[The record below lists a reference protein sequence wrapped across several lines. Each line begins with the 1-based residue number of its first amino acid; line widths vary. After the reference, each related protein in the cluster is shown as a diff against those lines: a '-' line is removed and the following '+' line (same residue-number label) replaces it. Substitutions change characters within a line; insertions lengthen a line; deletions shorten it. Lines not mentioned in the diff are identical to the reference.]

1 MIYINNNI
9 FGGLDES
16 KALIFVVDTSKIESG
31 SSTNVQYKIPLQ
43 LKTGLYDVDCKYIIK
58 WGDTTQSTITSS
70 VDANLLHTYPFAG
83 EYTIKI
89 YPLSGASRIS
99 FFVNNLANRDRL
111 KIREIN
117 QVGFAEID
125 SLYGCANMRAFTA
138 TDFSTY
144 WNTKTDMSYMF
155 AGWNTFNA
163 TLPSGFGNFPNA
175 TNMTGVF
182 QGWWVYNTTLP
193 AGFGSFANATNL
205 YYTYYD
211 WRVFNKAL
219 PAGFGVYPNAT
230 NLYYTYCEWFAFN
243 QTLPAGFGIY
253 PNATNIT
260 GTYADWRVFNQALP
274 SGFGNY
280 PLATAVIYAF
290 QNWFAF
296 NQALPS
302 GFGNYPLATAV
313 IYAFQGW
320 YAFNQTLPSG
330 FGNYPLATAVTN
342 AFGAW
347 LAFNQA
353 LPSGFGNYPL
363 ATNVS
368 AAFGSWFAFNQTL
381 PAGFGNFPL
390 ATAVNYAFQGWSAFN
405 QSITLT
411 TSASLTNIYQAF
423 HSSIFKNITIS
434 NCTNVSTINI
444 YTFNVV
450 PLETLIV
457 NNLKISFTIQYSTF
471 TKTAYLDLIASLKDM
486 TALTSPT
493 MTVKNVPAFD
503 TDCDNAAA
511 AKNWT
516 VVKI

>member
-260 GTYADWRVFNQALP
+260 GTYAE
-274 SGFGNY
+274 
-280 PLATAVIYAF
+280 
-290 QNWFAF
+290 WF
-296 NQALPS
+296 
-302 GFGNYPLATAV
+302 
-313 IYAFQGW
+313 
-320 YAFNQTLPSG
+320 AFNQTLPSG

-347 LAFNQA
+347 FAFNQA
-353 LPSGFGNYPL
+353 LPSGFGNFPL

-368 AAFGSWFAFNQTL
+368 SAFGAWF
-381 PAGFGNFPL
+381 
-390 ATAVNYAFQGWSAFN
+390 AFN

-411 TSASLTNIYQAF
+411 TSASLTNIAQAF
-423 HSSIFKNITIS
+423 HLSIFKNITIS

-511 AKNWT
+511 ATIAPKSFG
-516 VVKI
+516 

>member
-205 YYTYYD
+205 YCTYFD

-253 PNATNIT
+253 PNATDIT
-260 GTYADWRVFNQALP
+260 ATYADWW
-274 SGFGNY
+274 G
-280 PLATAVIYAF
+280 
-290 QNWFAF
+290 
-296 NQALPS
+296 
-302 GFGNYPLATAV
+302 
-313 IYAFQGW
+313 
-320 YAFNQTLPSG
+320 FNQTLPAG
-330 FGNYPLATAVTN
+330 FGN
-342 AFGAW
+342 
-347 LAFNQA
+347 
-353 LPSGFGNYPL
+353 SPL

-368 AAFGSWFAFNQTL
+368 YAFQNWFAFNQTL

-390 ATAVNYAFQGWSAFN
+390 ATNVSYAFNSWFAFN

-411 TSASLTNIYQAF
+411 TSASLTNIVQAF
-423 HSSIFKNITIS
+423 NLSIFKNITIS

>member
-205 YYTYYD
+205 YCTYFD

-243 QTLPAGFGIY
+243 QTLPAGFG
-253 PNATNIT
+253 N
-260 GTYADWRVFNQALP
+260 F
-274 SGFGNY
+274 
-280 PLATAVIYAF
+280 
-290 QNWFAF
+290 
-296 NQALPS
+296 
-302 GFGNYPLATAV
+302 
-313 IYAFQGW
+313 
-320 YAFNQTLPSG
+320 
-330 FGNYPLATAVTN
+330 
-342 AFGAW
+342 
-347 LAFNQA
+347 
-353 LPSGFGNYPL
+353 PL

-368 AAFGSWFAFNQTL
+368 
-381 PAGFGNFPL
+381 
-390 ATAVNYAFQGWSAFN
+390 YAFSYWSAFN

-411 TSASLTNIYQAF
+411 TSASLTNIAQAF
-423 HSSIFKNITIS
+423 YLSIFKNITIS

>member
-175 TNMTGVF
+175 ISVFATYGGWYVFNQILPVGFGNSPLATNVSSAFTSWSAFNQALPAGFGNFPNATNMTGVF

-230 NLYYTYCEWFAFN
+230 NLYYTYCEWYAFN
-243 QTLPAGFGIY
+243 QALPAGFGIY

-260 GTYADWRVFNQALP
+260 GTYAE
-274 SGFGNY
+274 
-280 PLATAVIYAF
+280 
-290 QNWFAF
+290 WFAF

-313 IYAFQGW
+313 SYAFQ
-320 YAFNQTLPSG
+320 N
-330 FGNYPLATAVTN
+330 
-342 AFGAW
+342 W
-347 LAFNQA
+347 L
-353 LPSGFGNYPL
+353 
-363 ATNVS
+363 
-368 AAFGSWFAFNQTL
+368 
-381 PAGFGNFPL
+381 
-390 ATAVNYAFQGWSAFN
+390 AFN

-411 TSASLTNIYQAF
+411 TSASLTNIAQAF
-423 HSSIFKNITIS
+423 HLSIFKNITIS
-434 NCTNVSTINI
+434 NCTNVSTIDI

>member
-182 QGWWVYNTTLP
+182 QGWRVYNTTLP

-230 NLYYTYCEWFAFN
+230 NLFYTYCEWFAFN
-243 QTLPAGFGIY
+243 QALPAGFGIY

-260 GTYADWRVFNQALP
+260 GTYADWWVFNQTLPTGFGNYPLATAVSYVFQSWRVFNQALP
-274 SGFGNY
+274 SGFGN
-280 PLATAVIYAF
+280 
-290 QNWFAF
+290 
-296 NQALPS
+296 
-302 GFGNYPLATAV
+302 
-313 IYAFQGW
+313 
-320 YAFNQTLPSG
+320 
-330 FGNYPLATAVTN
+330 
-342 AFGAW
+342 
-347 LAFNQA
+347 
-353 LPSGFGNYPL
+353 
-363 ATNVS
+363 
-368 AAFGSWFAFNQTL
+368 
-381 PAGFGNFPL
+381 FPL
-390 ATAVNYAFQGWSAFN
+390 ATAVSYAFQNWYAFN

-411 TSASLTNIYQAF
+411 TSASLTNIAQAF
-423 HSSIFKNITIS
+423 HLSIFKNITIS

>member
-182 QGWWVYNTTLP
+182 KGWWVYNTTLP

-211 WRVFNKAL
+211 WRVFN
-219 PAGFGVYPNAT
+219 
-230 NLYYTYCEWFAFN
+230 
-243 QTLPAGFGIY
+243 
-253 PNATNIT
+253 
-260 GTYADWRVFNQALP
+260 QALP

-280 PLATAVIYAF
+280 PLAISVS
-290 QNWFAF
+290 
-296 NQALPS
+296 L
-302 GFGNYPLATAV
+302 
-313 IYAFQGW
+313 AFQGW
-320 YAFNQTLPSG
+320 YAFNQALPSG
-330 FGNYPLATAVTN
+330 LGNFPLATNVSN
-342 AFGAW
+342 AFVAW
-347 LAFNQA
+347 FAFNQA
-353 LPSGFGNYPL
+353 LPAGFGNFPL
-363 ATNVS
+363 ATT
-368 AAFGSWFAFNQTL
+368 ASWVFQRWYAFNQTL

-390 ATAVNYAFQGWSAFN
+390 ATNLYAAYEQWFAFNQTLPAGFGNYPNATNIDRTYYDWRVFNKALPSGFGNYPNAISVLATYANWFAFN

-411 TSASLTNIYQAF
+411 TSASLTNIAQAF
-423 HSSIFKNITIS
+423 HLSIFKNITIS

-457 NNLKISFTIQYSTF
+457 NNLKISFTIEYSTF

>member
-163 TLPSGFGNFPNA
+163 TLPSGFGNFPLA
-175 TNMTGVF
+175 TNVSYAF
-182 QGWWVYNTTLP
+182 Q
-193 AGFGSFANATNL
+193 S
-205 YYTYYD
+205 
-211 WRVFNKAL
+211 
-219 PAGFGVYPNAT
+219 
-230 NLYYTYCEWFAFN
+230 WFAFN
-243 QTLPAGFGIY
+243 QTLPAGFGNY
-253 PNATNIT
+253 PNATNIDR
-260 GTYADWRVFNQALP
+260 TY
-274 SGFGNY
+274 
-280 PLATAVIYAF
+280 
-290 QNWFAF
+290 QN
-296 NQALPS
+296 
-302 GFGNYPLATAV
+302 
-313 IYAFQGW
+313 
-320 YAFNQTLPSG
+320 
-330 FGNYPLATAVTN
+330 
-342 AFGAW
+342 W

-353 LPSGFGNYPL
+353 LPSGFGNYPNAISVV
-363 ATNVS
+363 ATYYDWRV
-368 AAFGSWFAFNQTL
+368 FNQAL
-381 PAGFGNFPL
+381 PSGFGNFPL
-390 ATAVNYAFQGWSAFN
+390 AINVSYAFQSWYAFN

-411 TSASLTNIYQAF
+411 TSASLTYIVQAF
-423 HSSIFKNITIS
+423 HLSIFKNITIS
-434 NCTNVSTINI
+434 NCTNVSTITI

-503 TDCDNAAA
+503 MDCDNAAA

>member
-205 YYTYYD
+205 YCTYYD

-230 NLYYTYCEWFAFN
+230 NLFYTYCEWFAFN
-243 QTLPAGFGIY
+243 QTLPAGFGNY
-253 PNATNIT
+253 PNATNIDR
-260 GTYADWRVFNQALP
+260 TYQDWRVFNQALP

-280 PLATAVIYAF
+280 PLATNVSYAF
-290 QNWFAF
+290 QSWYAF

-302 GFGNYPLATAV
+302 GFGN
-313 IYAFQGW
+313 F
-320 YAFNQTLPSG
+320 
-330 FGNYPLATAVTN
+330 
-342 AFGAW
+342 
-347 LAFNQA
+347 
-353 LPSGFGNYPL
+353 PL

-368 AAFGSWFAFNQTL
+368 DAFGAWF
-381 PAGFGNFPL
+381 
-390 ATAVNYAFQGWSAFN
+390 AFN

-411 TSASLTNIYQAF
+411 TSASLTNIAQAF
-423 HSSIFKNITIS
+423 HLSIFKNITIS

>member
-16 KALIFVVDTSKIESG
+16 KALIFVVDTSKIEGG

-211 WRVFNKAL
+211 WRVFNQAL

-230 NLYYTYCEWFAFN
+230 NLDYTYAEWFAFN
-243 QTLPAGFGIY
+243 QTLPAGFGVY
-253 PNATNIT
+253 PNATNLNY
-260 GTYADWRVFNQALP
+260 TYCE
-274 SGFGNY
+274 
-280 PLATAVIYAF
+280 
-290 QNWFAF
+290 WF
-296 NQALPS
+296 
-302 GFGNYPLATAV
+302 
-313 IYAFQGW
+313 
-320 YAFNQTLPSG
+320 AFNQTLPSG
-330 FGNYPLATAVTN
+330 FGNYPLATNVSY
-342 AFGAW
+342 AFSSW
-347 LAFNQA
+347 YAFNQA
-353 LPSGFGNYPL
+353 LPAGFGNFPL

-368 AAFGSWFAFNQTL
+368 DIFNSWKIFNQTL

-390 ATAVNYAFQGWSAFN
+390 ATNVSYAFQNWFAFN

-411 TSASLTNIYQAF
+411 TSASLTNIAQAF
-423 HSSIFKNITIS
+423 NLSIFKNITIS

>member
-205 YYTYYD
+205 YCTYYD

-230 NLYYTYCEWFAFN
+230 NLYYTYWQWSAFN
-243 QTLPAGFGIY
+243 QALPAGFGNS
-253 PNATNIT
+253 PLATNVS
-260 GTYADWRVFNQALP
+260 YAFQSWRVFNQALP
-274 SGFGNY
+274 SGFGNF
-280 PLATAVIYAF
+280 PLATNVTFAF
-290 QNWFAF
+290 NSWYAF

-302 GFGNYPLATAV
+302 GFGN
-313 IYAFQGW
+313 F
-320 YAFNQTLPSG
+320 
-330 FGNYPLATAVTN
+330 
-342 AFGAW
+342 
-347 LAFNQA
+347 
-353 LPSGFGNYPL
+353 PL

-368 AAFGSWFAFNQTL
+368 
-381 PAGFGNFPL
+381 
-390 ATAVNYAFQGWSAFN
+390 YAFQSWSAFN

-423 HSSIFKNITIS
+423 YLSIFKNITIS

>member
-175 TNMTGVF
+175 ISVF
-182 QGWWVYNTTLP
+182 
-193 AGFGSFANATNL
+193 A
-205 YYTYYD
+205 
-211 WRVFNKAL
+211 
-219 PAGFGVYPNAT
+219 
-230 NLYYTYCEWFAFN
+230 
-243 QTLPAGFGIY
+243 
-253 PNATNIT
+253 
-260 GTYADWRVFNQALP
+260 TYAGWYVFNQILP
-274 SGFGNY
+274 VGFGNS
-280 PLATAVIYAF
+280 PLATNVSYAF
-290 QNWFAF
+290 YSWFAF
-296 NQALPS
+296 NQA
-302 GFGNYPLATAV
+302 
-313 IYAFQGW
+313 
-320 YAFNQTLPSG
+320 
-330 FGNYPLATAVTN
+330 
-342 AFGAW
+342 
-347 LAFNQA
+347 
-353 LPSGFGNYPL
+353 
-363 ATNVS
+363 
-368 AAFGSWFAFNQTL
+368 L

-390 ATAVNYAFQGWSAFN
+390 ATAVTYAFSAWYAFN

-411 TSASLTNIYQAF
+411 TSASLTDIAQAF
-423 HSSIFKNITIS
+423 HLSIFKNITIS
-434 NCTNVSTINI
+434 NCTNVSAINI
-444 YTFNVV
+444 NTFNVV

>member
-211 WRVFNKAL
+211 WRVFNQAL

-243 QTLPAGFGIY
+243 QALPAGFGIY
-253 PNATNIT
+253 PNATNIF
-260 GTYADWRVFNQALP
+260 GTYADWWVFNQTLPTGFGNYPLATAAVSYVFQNWRVFNQALP
-274 SGFGNY
+274 SGFGNF
-280 PLATAVIYAF
+280 PLATAVSY
-290 QNWFAF
+290 
-296 NQALPS
+296 
-302 GFGNYPLATAV
+302 V
-313 IYAFQGW
+313 
-320 YAFNQTLPSG
+320 
-330 FGNYPLATAVTN
+330 
-342 AFGAW
+342 
-347 LAFNQA
+347 
-353 LPSGFGNYPL
+353 
-363 ATNVS
+363 
-368 AAFGSWFAFNQTL
+368 FGSWYVFNQTL

-390 ATAVNYAFQGWSAFN
+390 ATAVNYVFNSWLAFN

-411 TSASLTNIYQAF
+411 TSASLTNIAQAF
-423 HSSIFKNITIS
+423 HLSIFKNITIS
-434 NCTNVSTINI
+434 NCTNVSNINI

>member
-193 AGFGSFANATNL
+193 AGFGSFANATN
-205 YYTYYD
+205 
-211 WRVFNKAL
+211 
-219 PAGFGVYPNAT
+219 
-230 NLYYTYCEWFAFN
+230 
-243 QTLPAGFGIY
+243 
-253 PNATNIT
+253 IT
-260 GTYADWRVFNQALP
+260 GTYADWRV
-274 SGFGNY
+274 
-280 PLATAVIYAF
+280 
-290 QNWFAF
+290 
-296 NQALPS
+296 
-302 GFGNYPLATAV
+302 
-313 IYAFQGW
+313 
-320 YAFNQTLPSG
+320 
-330 FGNYPLATAVTN
+330 
-342 AFGAW
+342 
-347 LAFNQA
+347 
-353 LPSGFGNYPL
+353 
-363 ATNVS
+363 
-368 AAFGSWFAFNQTL
+368 FNQTL

-390 ATAVNYAFQGWSAFN
+390 ATNVSYAFDSWKVFNQTLPSGFGNFPLATAVNYAFSAWYAFN

-411 TSASLTNIYQAF
+411 TSASLTDIAQAF
-423 HSSIFKNITIS
+423 NLSIFKNITIS

>member
-219 PAGFGVYPNAT
+219 PAGFGNYPNAT

-243 QTLPAGFGIY
+243 QA
-253 PNATNIT
+253 
-260 GTYADWRVFNQALP
+260 
-274 SGFGNY
+274 
-280 PLATAVIYAF
+280 
-290 QNWFAF
+290 
-296 NQALPS
+296 
-302 GFGNYPLATAV
+302 
-313 IYAFQGW
+313 
-320 YAFNQTLPSG
+320 
-330 FGNYPLATAVTN
+330 
-342 AFGAW
+342 
-347 LAFNQA
+347 
-353 LPSGFGNYPL
+353 
-363 ATNVS
+363 
-368 AAFGSWFAFNQTL
+368 L

-390 ATAVNYAFQGWSAFN
+390 ATDVSYAFGSWYAFN

-411 TSASLTNIYQAF
+411 TSASLTNIAQAF
-423 HSSIFKNITIS
+423 SLSIFKNITIS

>member
-205 YYTYYD
+205 YCTYFD

-243 QTLPAGFGIY
+243 QALPAGFGIY

-260 GTYADWRVFNQALP
+260 GTYADWWVFNQTLP

-290 QNWFAF
+290 QSWRVF

-302 GFGNYPLATAV
+302 GFGN
-313 IYAFQGW
+313 F
-320 YAFNQTLPSG
+320 
-330 FGNYPLATAVTN
+330 
-342 AFGAW
+342 
-347 LAFNQA
+347 
-353 LPSGFGNYPL
+353 PL

-368 AAFGSWFAFNQTL
+368 
-381 PAGFGNFPL
+381 
-390 ATAVNYAFQGWSAFN
+390 YAFSSWLAFN

-423 HSSIFKNITIS
+423 HLSIFKNITIS

>member
-205 YYTYYD
+205 YYTYFD

-243 QTLPAGFGIY
+243 QTLPAGFG
-253 PNATNIT
+253 
-260 GTYADWRVFNQALP
+260 
-274 SGFGNY
+274 
-280 PLATAVIYAF
+280 
-290 QNWFAF
+290 
-296 NQALPS
+296 
-302 GFGNYPLATAV
+302 
-313 IYAFQGW
+313 
-320 YAFNQTLPSG
+320 
-330 FGNYPLATAVTN
+330 
-342 AFGAW
+342 
-347 LAFNQA
+347 
-353 LPSGFGNYPL
+353 
-363 ATNVS
+363 
-368 AAFGSWFAFNQTL
+368 
-381 PAGFGNFPL
+381 NFPL
-390 ATAVNYAFQGWSAFN
+390 ATDVSNAFSYWSAFN

-411 TSASLTNIYQAF
+411 TSASLTNIAQAF
-423 HSSIFKNITIS
+423 NLSIFKNITIS